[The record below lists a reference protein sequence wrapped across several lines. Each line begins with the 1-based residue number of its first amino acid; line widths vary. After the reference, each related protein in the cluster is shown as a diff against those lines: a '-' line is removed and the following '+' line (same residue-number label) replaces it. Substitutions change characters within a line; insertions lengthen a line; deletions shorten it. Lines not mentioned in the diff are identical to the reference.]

1 MDVLKTSSIFWNIK
15 KHIIYNYVPTKIY
28 RSNGFLI
35 NAKNGIEGSDNLNN
49 IILRNINGVIYL
61 K

>member
-1 MDVLKTSSIFWNIK
+1 MDVLKTSSIFWNK
-15 KHIIYNYVPTKIY
+15 EKHKIYNYVPTKIY

-35 NAKNGIEGSDNLNN
+35 NAKNGIEGSDNLND
-49 IILRNINGVIYL
+49 IILRNINGVIYF